1 MKNDIP
7 ILIDHYLTFY
17 SQSMS
22 KEKPSINSKA
32 LELLVEYDWPGNVRE
47 LKNVVQR
54 MLFVDNNTIDEQ
66 NAKRA
71 LGAFFYENENKDID
85 EFEAIFKKNELPL
98 SQMEKTIREKYFT
111 YIRKNSSSDTEA
123 AKKMG
128 LAPSNYYRMA
138 KELGLK

>member
-1 MKNDIP
+1 
-7 ILIDHYLTFY
+7 
-17 SQSMS
+17 
-22 KEKPSINSKA
+22 
-32 LELLVEYDWPGNVRE
+32 
-47 LKNVVQR
+47 

-66 NAKRA
+66 NVKRA
-71 LGAFFYENENKDID
+71 LGAFFYEYKDID
-85 EFEAIFKKNELPL
+85 DFETIFKKYELPL